1 MRAYKGIKALLF
13 FPRGS
18 VDVLHEPC
26 SGDRGLEDLECML
39 SGVTLTEK
47 LSVGGD

>member
-1 MRAYKGIKALLF
+1 MKALLF
-13 FPRGS
+13 FPRSS
-18 VDVLHEPC
+18 VGVLHGPC
-26 SGDRGLEDLECML
+26 SGDRGLEDLECVL